1 MKIRYSVVLLLG
13 IVMLLACSCGGGGG
27 GGGIGGNANAPQGN
41 TAGAPGGNAAT
52 TTGTS
57 NGTHTNITQPSIP
70 SSSYTVPIDLS
81 TKTANIPSGLESY
94 VTVTA
99 STETVNSTSTN
110 LITVTST
117 SSAIITYKLSG
128 TLTNGMFYIK
138 NSSADYIIELNGAT
152 ISSTVTPA
160 MLLKKGKAYIVTDS
174 GTTNTFS
181 DNRNFTSGADY
192 GEYDQKG
199 AIHTTKDMVLSGSGT
214 LKVANASY
222 KSGIYSK
229 GILSVISGTINVTST
244 GKSCMGATNGFRMWN
259 GVITLSGNGTTT
271 DDETKGIKVDGEES
285 TEGAGLGYILIN
297 GGSITSNTQS
307 KGITAGW
314 DIDEDAATS
323 STSDDP
329 NPYVEINGGTLNIT
343 TLCTPYETST
353 ASCSPEGIEGKA
365 GLTINGGNITINSTD
380 DSLNVSTSGGRLVI
394 NGGNV
399 YARSSINDAIDS
411 NGTITIN
418 GGTVVAIGTK
428 TPECAFDC
436 DFNTFAVTGGLLV
449 GLGTSNYT
457 IPATEYSTQNT
468 FVVSSTYYSEG
479 NPFVIKDSSGNVV
492 FAYSVPPRSTTV
504 NGAGEVMVLSS
515 PKLSNGNY
523 IIYTGGTL
531 SGGSAFNNLYASN
544 NLPSH
549 SGGTVIGNATVNST
563 VTTVGNIRTGF

>member
-1 MKIRYSVVLLLG
+1 MKIRYPVVLLLG

-81 TKTANIPSGLESY
+81 TKTASIPSGLESY

-152 ISSTVTPA
+152 ISSSVTPA
-160 MLLKKGKAYIVTDS
+160 MLLKKGTAYIVTDS

-229 GILSVISGTINVTST
+229 GILSVIGGTINVTST
-244 GKSCMGATNGFRMWN
+244 GN
-259 GVITLSGNGTTT
+259 
-271 DDETKGIKVDGEES
+271 
-285 TEGAGLGYILIN
+285 
-297 GGSITSNTQS
+297 
-307 KGITAGW
+307 
-314 DIDEDAATS
+314 
-323 STSDDP
+323 
-329 NPYVEINGGTLNIT
+329 YV
-343 TLCTPYETST
+343 
-353 ASCSPEGIEGKA
+353 
-365 GLTINGGNITINSTD
+365 
-380 DSLNVSTSGGRLVI
+380 SGG
-394 NGGNV
+394 
-399 YARSSINDAIDS
+399 
-411 NGTITIN
+411 
-418 GGTVVAIGTK
+418 IGY
-428 TPECAFDC
+428 
-436 DFNTFAVTGGLLV
+436 N
-449 GLGTSNYT
+449 NRN
-457 IPATEYSTQNT
+457 IPADEKN
-468 FVVSSTYYSEG
+468 
-479 NPFVIKDSSGNVV
+479 I
-492 FAYSVPPRSTTV
+492 
-504 NGAGEVMVLSS
+504 M
-515 PKLSNGNY
+515 SNRK
-523 IIYTGGTL
+523 II
-531 SGGSAFNNLYASN
+531 SN
-544 NLPSH
+544 NANR
-549 SGGTVIGNATVNST
+549 TY
-563 VTTVGNIRTGF
+563 NIDDKQIH